1 MTYSEAVDYILDI
14 PKFTKKNDAAHTK
27 AFLKTLGDPQR
38 KMRIIHV
45 AGTNGKG
52 SVCAYLDGM
61 LRSEQ
66 KRTGLFTSPHL
77 VKINERIVID
87 GQMISDERFLE
98 VFEETMQ
105 AVDKMK
111 EAGLSHPTFFEFLFG
126 MAVLAFAESGIR
138 RFGLRRASNSQ
149 IAFAPALEITTSAR
163 AKRSFSSS

>member
-61 LRSEQ
+61 LVRN
-66 KRTGLFTSPHL
+66 R
-77 VKINERIVID
+77 NER
-87 GQMISDERFLE
+87 GFLR
-98 VFEETMQ
+98 
-105 AVDKMK
+105 
-111 EAGLSHPTFFEFLFG
+111 LPIL
-126 MAVLAFAESGIR
+126 
-138 RFGLRRASNSQ
+138 
-149 IAFAPALEITTSAR
+149 
-163 AKRSFSSS
+163 

>member
-105 AVDKMK
+105 AVDK
-111 EAGLSHPTFFEFLFG
+111 
-126 MAVLAFAESGIR
+126 
-138 RFGLRRASNSQ
+138 
-149 IAFAPALEITTSAR
+149 
-163 AKRSFSSS
+163 KRIWAFSSYFFRVPFRYGGACICRKRRGICRS